1 MRRLEALR
9 AIDEQVAGGPLV
21 VTAGATARELASL
34 ALRPNHLHL
43 LDSMGLAAAVGTGIA
58 LGHPGRVTA
67 IEGDGSLL
75 MGLSMLATLASAGPP
90 NLTLVVL
97 DNREHASAGRVPTQA
112 AVLDLAAGVRGFGL
126 PVAECDEPEGLG
138 RALSA
143 AAAGG
148 RLAVV
153 YARVEGGN
161 AQGIPFLLEDPATIA
176 ARFRGA
182 LGSD

>member
-1 MRRLEALR
+1 MRRIEALR
-9 AIDEQVAGGPLV
+9 AIDEAVGAGPLV
-21 VTAGATARELASL
+21 VTAGATAREMASL

-43 LDSMGLAAAVGTGIA
+43 LDSMGLAAAVDMGVA

-75 MGLSMLATLASAGPP
+75 MGLSMLATLATAGPA

-112 AVLDLAAGVRGFGL
+112 AVLDLAGAVRGFGL
-126 PVAECDEPEGLG
+126 AVEECDDPEGLG
-138 RALSA
+138 AALSTA
-143 AAAGG
+143 SRGG

-153 YARVEGGN
+153 YARIEGGN
-161 AQGIPFLLEDPATIA
+161 EAGVPFLLEDPAA
-176 ARFRGA
+176 LGARFRGA
-182 LGSD
+182 LVRG

>member
-1 MRRLEALR
+1 MRRVEALR
-9 AIDEQVAGGPLV
+9 VIDEQVGDGPLV

-34 ALRPNHLHL
+34 AQRPNHLPL
-43 LDSMGLAAAVGTGIA
+43 LDSMGLAAAVGAGVA
-58 LGHPGRVTA
+58 LGHRGRVTA

-112 AVLDLAAGVRGFGL
+112 AVLDLVAVVRGFGL
-126 PVAECDEPEGLG
+126 PVDESDEPEGL
-138 RALSA
+138 RAALARA
-143 AAAGG
+143 AEGG

-153 YARVEGGN
+153 YARIEGGN
-161 AQGIPFLLEDPATIA
+161 EAGIPFLLEDPAAIA
-176 ARFRGA
+176 ARFREA
-182 LGSD
+182 LHGG

>member
-1 MRRLEALR
+1 MRRIEALGV
-9 AIDEQVAGGPLV
+9 IDEHVGDGPLV
-21 VTAGATARELASL
+21 VTAGATARELASI

-43 LDSMGLAAAVGTGIA
+43 LDSMGLAAAVGMGVA

-97 DNREHASAGRVPTQA
+97 DNREHASAGRLPTQA
-112 AVLDLAAGVRGFGL
+112 AALDLAAAVRGFGL
-126 PVAECDEPEGLG
+126 PVEECGEPEGL
-138 RALSA
+138 RAALSRA
-143 AAAGG
+143 AEGA

-153 YARVEGGN
+153 YARIEGGN
-161 AQGIPFLLEDPATIA
+161 EAGIPFLLEDPAAIA
-176 ARFRGA
+176 VRFQDTLGRG
-182 LGSD
+182 

>member
-1 MRRLEALR
+1 MRRLEALGV
-9 AIDEQVAGGPLV
+9 IDEQVGDEPLV

-43 LDSMGLAAAVGTGIA
+43 LDSMGLAAAVGAGVA
-58 LGHPGRVTA
+58 LGHRGRVTA

-97 DNREHASAGRVPTQA
+97 DNREHASAGRLPTQA
-112 AVLDLAAGVRGFGL
+112 AAIDLAAGIRGFGL
-126 PVAECDEPEGLG
+126 PVADCDQPESL
-138 RALSA
+138 RAALSA
-143 AAAGG
+143 AAGRG

-153 YARVEGGN
+153 YARIEGGN
-161 AQGIPFLLEDPATIA
+161 EAGIPFLLEDPAVIA
-176 ARFRGA
+176 ERFRDA
-182 LGSD
+182 IR